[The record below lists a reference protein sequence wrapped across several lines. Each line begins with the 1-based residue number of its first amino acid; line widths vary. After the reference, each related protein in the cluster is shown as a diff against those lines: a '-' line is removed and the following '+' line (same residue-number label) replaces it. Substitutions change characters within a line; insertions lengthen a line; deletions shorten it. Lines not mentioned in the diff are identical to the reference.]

1 MESNSITPTPSPATN
16 FTHSSTGTTPSQTPT
31 STPIPVSSSQV
42 PTIQN
47 GASVPPID
55 SASIPPIDSA
65 SIPPLESV
73 KRKNKSIAWEH
84 FTKMTNPDGS
94 KMAKARAK
102 CSHCTQTYAVD
113 SKSNG
118 TTNMRTHL
126 LYQCRKS
133 PLFIPSK
140 KQRYLAFDSAEN
152 GGNHRDS
159 MKIKFDKYWNK
170 LEDMNKILI
179 IAVVLDPRYKLLYLE
194 YFFPKL
200 QKDQNLVELMVS
212 EMKSM
217 FLKLF
222 KEYAAADPEAF
233 QASMDATLPKPANV
247 TADQCDEDSHAENLQ
262 GFMKLRQE
270 KDVVEIKHEK
280 LVSLMLL
287 RLKSEMKW

>member
-152 GGNHRDS
+152 GGNV
-159 MKIKFDKYWNK
+159 IAIEFDKDTSRFACVK
-170 LEDMNKILI
+170 MI
-179 IAVVLDPRYKLLYLE
+179 I
-194 YFFPKL
+194 
-200 QKDQNLVELMVS
+200 KDELPFSYVEG
-212 EMKSM
+212 
-217 FLKLF
+217 
-222 KEYAAADPEAF
+222 
-233 QASMDATLPKPANV
+233 
-247 TADQCDEDSHAENLQ
+247 Q
-262 GFMKLRQE
+262 GFVDFMRVTQPKFKPPSRRTIARDIWDLYQVVKDGMDELDSSIDAIRNCVKYIRGSPARLDKFRKCAAQE
-270 KDVVEIKHEK
+270 KIEYKGWVVPLDVAQDGIP
-280 LVSLMLL
+280 LI
-287 RLKSEMKW
+287 

>member
-1 MESNSITPTPSPATN
+1 
-16 FTHSSTGTTPSQTPT
+16 
-31 STPIPVSSSQV
+31 
-42 PTIQN
+42 
-47 GASVPPID
+47 
-55 SASIPPIDSA
+55 
-65 SIPPLESV
+65 
-73 KRKNKSIAWEH
+73 
-84 FTKMTNPDGS
+84 MTNPDGS

-118 TTNMRTHL
+118 DYKHENTPLVSMQKESSLHSIQKAKFSGTKVVTANQPL
-126 LYQCRKS
+126 LWMCTIVGELEKCIKS
-133 PLFIPSK
+133 DDPL
-140 KQRYLAFDSAEN
+140 LASI
-152 GGNHRDS
+152 GTS